1 MTALTDECPIEISA
15 IGIIATDAQ
24 RNEWG
29 IKEPFYVLEFYVPD
43 QECTGGSTVFD
54 MDSYADVSLELRDQG
69 ISSDQIC
76 VWWHSHVNMD
86 TGHSGTDEKQ
96 IEEFNF
102 DKVCISVISNKK
114 RDLNVRVDMYNPFR
128 FSFEKCGW
136 SVDQV
141 SILEDGWAKEMVE
154 DHVSRPAPTQLNVV
168 KHTRKYTTGSY
179 TGKVNGH
186 QSFFG
191 HWDDDYIGWDGGHQS
206 KEAGDDKSESASDE
220 DDLIANVEYVKES
233 LRLPDELELLAEL
246 YEENIVDLTEV
257 IEYHSKWYA
266 KEMSTEEILDELS
279 GLYYDVGSKKDDEEQ
294 DDEVQ
299 KILAAEFGEDDED
312 EDEPVG
318 VAV

>member
-1 MTALTDECPIEISA
+1 MTKVLTKPTVRFTQKAYQQMTALTDECPIEISA

-141 SILEDGWAKEMVE
+141 SILEDGW
-154 DHVSRPAPTQLNVV
+154 
-168 KHTRKYTTGSY
+168 
-179 TGKVNGH
+179 
-186 QSFFG
+186 
-191 HWDDDYIGWDGGHQS
+191 
-206 KEAGDDKSESASDE
+206 
-220 DDLIANVEYVKES
+220 
-233 LRLPDELELLAEL
+233 
-246 YEENIVDLTEV
+246 
-257 IEYHSKWYA
+257 
-266 KEMSTEEILDELS
+266 
-279 GLYYDVGSKKDDEEQ
+279 
-294 DDEVQ
+294 DDEVAQ
-299 KILAAEFGEDDED
+299 TRISQIQRDIDAIKEEAQQRAQQRAGHLSG
-312 EDEPVG
+312 
-318 VAV
+318 